1 MTSNTTRA
9 TAPLSPRRQDERHPV
24 SLQNDLSRPAPRRA
38 QVSLDFGNFGNV
50 LAVGLIGLGFLAIGL
65 GWNGAAGVTTSVQQT
80 PYVLS
85 GGLLGLA
92 LVMVGIMV
100 VLVQHLRSERAA
112 IEAKLDV
119 IAALLSEGGVPTTGA
134 GPASFGAPVAA
145 QAATAPPQDLS
156 GLVAAGLSSFHVPGC
171 RLVDGRETVDYL
183 TSEEASTRGLKA
195 CRVCQPSTDR
205 LVTVR

>member
-1 MTSNTTRA
+1 M
-9 TAPLSPRRQDERHPV
+9 

-65 GWNGAAGVTTSVQQT
+65 GWNGAAGVTTPVQQT
-80 PYVLS
+80 PYILS

-92 LVMVGIMV
+92 LVMVGVMV

-112 IEAKLDV
+112 IDAKLDV
-119 IAALLSEGGVPTTGA
+119 IASLLSAGGAAPSAVPA
-134 GPASFGAPVAA
+134 SSFGAPVPA
-145 QAATAPPQDLS
+145 QAAAVGPEDLS

-171 RLVDGRETVDYL
+171 RLVDGRETVSYL
-183 TSEEASTRGLKA
+183 TPQEASTRGLKA
-195 CRVCQPSTDR
+195 CRVCQPTSDR